1 MMAMKRTAT
10 TDARGALGPDQNR
23 SDHRLQRRHAAKPT
37 VNNLAAIA
45 ISRCSGTGTNGR
57 SSATPLSADAAG
69 VWGSIR
75 YPAMPESPMNERMS
89 TKLGGAGGRAS
100 DPGAD
105 HEDPAVPDVA
115 GIEGSATRLSG
126 ISEAGR
132 PVQRRRGRG
141 VLETH
146 GERGDRDRCRG
157 QGGPMRQDGFD
168 GMKTRRVRSRG
179 TCPDFRPSRIRRST
193 AEAVTS
199 TSPRPP

>member
-1 MMAMKRTAT
+1 MKRTAT

-23 SDHRLQRRHAAKPT
+23 SDHRLQRRHAAKNRPPT
-37 VNNLAAIA
+37 TWPPPPFLGGP
-45 ISRCSGTGTNGR
+45 GTGTNGR
-57 SSATPLSADAAG
+57 SSATPLSTDAAG
-69 VWGSIR
+69 VGGSIR

-115 GIEGSATRLSG
+115 GIEGSATRRSG

-132 PVQRRRGRG
+132 PVQRRRGRA

-146 GERGDRDRCRG
+146 GERGERDRCRG

-168 GMKTRRVRSRG
+168 GMKIRRVRCAQSWPRLRG
-179 TCPDFRPSRIRRST
+179 
-193 AEAVTS
+193 
-199 TSPRPP
+199 

>member
-1 MMAMKRTAT
+1 MRGVPWDQIKTGRITGCNGAMRQK
-10 TDARGALGPDQNR
+10 P
-23 SDHRLQRRHAAKPT
+23 AA
-37 VNNLAAIA
+37 NNLAATA
-45 ISRCSGTGTNGR
+45 ISWGPGTGTNGR
-57 SSATPLSADAAG
+57 SSAIPLSTDAAG

-115 GIEGSATRLSG
+115 GIEGSATRRSG

-141 VLETH
+141 VLETQ

-168 GMKTRRVRSRG
+168 GMETRRVRCAQSWPRLRG
-179 TCPDFRPSRIRRST
+179 
-193 AEAVTS
+193 
-199 TSPRPP
+199 